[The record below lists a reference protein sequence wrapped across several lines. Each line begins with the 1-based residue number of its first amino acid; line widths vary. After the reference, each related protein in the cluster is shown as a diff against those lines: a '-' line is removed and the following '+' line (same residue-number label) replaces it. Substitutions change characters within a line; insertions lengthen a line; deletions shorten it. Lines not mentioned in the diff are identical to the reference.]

1 MIRVFIIYLFFFNT
15 LFAENFK
22 LEKVING
29 LQKPWSLSFI
39 DNKNLLITEKSGNIK
54 LVNLNN
60 NEIKALSHNLDVLE
74 DGQGGLMD
82 ILFKKDEVYVSY
94 SEDRQN
100 GKSSTSVAKASFNKT
115 KLNFKN
121 IFRAEPPINS
131 GFHFCS
137 RLVVKD

>member
-1 MIRVFIIYLFFFNT
+1 MIRVFIIYLFFST
-15 LFAENFK
+15 LCLLKIFK
-22 LEKVING
+22 LEKVIMG
-29 LQKPWSLSFI
+29 FKSHEFIII

-100 GKSSTSVAKASFNKT
+100 GKSSTSVAKQVLIKQN
-115 KLNFKN
+115 
-121 IFRAEPPINS
+121 
-131 GFHFCS
+131 
-137 RLVVKD
+137 